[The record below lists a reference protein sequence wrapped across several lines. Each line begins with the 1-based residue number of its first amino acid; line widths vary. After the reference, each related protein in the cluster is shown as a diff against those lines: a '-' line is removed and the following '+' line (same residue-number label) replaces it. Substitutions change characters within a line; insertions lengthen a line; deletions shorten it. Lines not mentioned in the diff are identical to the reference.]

1 MSRKKDNSI
10 WKKQFGIW
18 LKRFFDEYK
27 LDYYYF
33 AEKYHWSA
41 STVRYWFEGRWLPRQ
56 QGIIDIKEYLVDNI
70 TCDPQKDNKV
80 YEEIRI
86 FLIGQKAKVLYHK
99 LRILYPMMNQFAGE
113 ILNICYDLAKNKYSV
128 DVYGLN
134 DIQPTGRT
142 QVVVFD
148 FDGTL
153 TSGKTNRTT
162 WESLWIS
169 LDYDVRMCQELH
181 MRYDRNEISHAEWC
195 KLTEEKFRE
204 RNLHRNTVENI
215 ASKIKLMKGTRKT
228 FRELQ
233 KRDIKIYIV
242 SGSILSVIRL
252 VLGSLY
258 QYVDGIKAN
267 QFRYNQSGFLTE
279 IIGTKYDFEGK
290 ADFITEIAMELKISP
305 RDILFIGNSVN
316 DRFAYIS
323 GARTLCVNPKL
334 TDTTNTLVWNRCIQ
348 TCEDLTEIIN
358 HL

>member
-41 STVRYWFEGRWLPRQ
+41 STVRYWFEGRCLPRQ

-148 FDGTL
+148 FDGT
-153 TSGKTNRTT
+153 
-162 WESLWIS
+162 
-169 LDYDVRMCQELH
+169 
-181 MRYDRNEISHAEWC
+181 
-195 KLTEEKFRE
+195 
-204 RNLHRNTVENI
+204 
-215 ASKIKLMKGTRKT
+215 
-228 FRELQ
+228 
-233 KRDIKIYIV
+233 
-242 SGSILSVIRL
+242 
-252 VLGSLY
+252 
-258 QYVDGIKAN
+258 
-267 QFRYNQSGFLTE
+267 
-279 IIGTKYDFEGK
+279 
-290 ADFITEIAMELKISP
+290 
-305 RDILFIGNSVN
+305 
-316 DRFAYIS
+316 
-323 GARTLCVNPKL
+323 
-334 TDTTNTLVWNRCIQ
+334 
-348 TCEDLTEIIN
+348 
-358 HL
+358 